1 MNAEPNGRQL
11 AQTHGEAMREVVLDT
26 ETTGLSPENGDRVVE
41 IGCLELSNHMATGR
55 TYHCYIN
62 PEITMPS
69 AAQDVHGLSDEFLAD
84 KPLFAAIA
92 DDFLAF
98 AGDDPLIIHN
108 AAFDMGFINAELR
121 RLGRPLLPAAQ
132 AIDTVSMA
140 RQKFPGAPAS
150 LDALCRRFSIDNSA
164 RTLHGALLDAELLA
178 EVYLELRGGRQPGLV
193 LEASEA
199 VSDATGGAQRIA
211 REPRTISLSDAERDA
226 HQKFIANLTDP
237 IWDK

>member
-1 MNAEPNGRQL
+1 
-11 AQTHGEAMREVVLDT
+11 MREVVLDT

-55 TYHCYIN
+55 TYHCYVN

-84 KPLFAAIA
+84 KPLFAAIV
-92 DDFLAF
+92 DNFLAF
-98 AGDDPLIIHN
+98 VGDDPLIIHN
-108 AAFDMGFINAELR
+108 AAFDMGFVNAELK
-121 RLGRPLLPAAQ
+121 RLGRPLLPATQ

-150 LDALCRRFSIDNSA
+150 LDALCRRFNIDNSA

-178 EVYLELRGGRQPGLV
+178 EVYLELCGGRQPGLV

-199 VSDATGGAQRIA
+199 VTDAAGGAQRIT
-211 REPRTISLSDAERDA
+211 REPRTFDLSDVEREA
-226 HQKFIANLTDP
+226 HQNFISGLTDP
-237 IWDK
+237 IWNK